1 MKHDLALDTNWNV
14 KCNLAI
20 KNKMIVYFYD
30 NPTNRT
36 TMFFYYFHRFF
47 FLLLE
52 EKMGKKTEIPTK
64 EKYKMKNSGIVLFSQ
79 ETTRSVSSP
88 Q

>member
-1 MKHDLALDTNWNV
+1 
-14 KCNLAI
+14 
-20 KNKMIVYFYD
+20 
-30 NPTNRT
+30 
-36 TMFFYYFHRFF
+36 MFFYYFHRFF

>member
-1 MKHDLALDTNWNV
+1 
-14 KCNLAI
+14 
-20 KNKMIVYFYD
+20 
-30 NPTNRT
+30 
-36 TMFFYYFHRFF
+36 
-47 FLLLE
+47 
-52 EKMGKKTEIPTK
+52 MGKKNQNTE